1 MPWHPL
7 SLAPPPA
14 PHGAGDGRGLGW
26 SKKEKGPQPSRTTGT
41 EVPTVGGLPCT
52 SYDST
57 TVRGSQPFSWAHEND
72 PTRQPRPVDQH
83 RSGQRP
89 AVKGGPDGPLA
100 QPLTAGRRPDNPHS
114 GGRRRRKGA
123 AEQRLFRISPCGGKG
138 ARSPGGE
145 GRHGLEKV
153 RGPRARGGRLLFRRG
168 ARSPAREGGHGR

>member
-1 MPWHPL
+1 MRTGSDVDHSPFLSPFGDDSTLFDSTGFDTVRGGMREHPL
-7 SLAPPPA
+7 SLAPPRPLM
-14 PHGAGDGRGLGW
+14 GRGREGLGW

-100 QPLTAGRRPDNPHS
+100 QPLTAGRRPDNPHG
-114 GGRRRRKGA
+114 GGRRRREGA
-123 AEQRLFRISPCGGKG
+123 AQPPQPP
-138 ARSPGGE
+138 PGG
-145 GRHGLEKV
+145 R
-153 RGPRARGGRLLFRRG
+153 RGGGPWR
-168 ARSPAREGGHGR
+168 

>member
-1 MPWHPL
+1 MLSTPL
-7 SLAPPPA
+7 FYHRSVIFDFVRPGRFRPGSRGDALASPLPCASP
-14 PHGAGDGRGLGW
+14 G
-26 SKKEKGPQPSRTTGT
+26 PSRGGGREGVGVVFWSFRAQKKRKAPSRHGHLGT

-123 AEQRLFRISPCGGKG
+123 AQPPQPP
-138 ARSPGGE
+138 PGG
-145 GRHGLEKV
+145 R
-153 RGPRARGGRLLFRRG
+153 RRGGPWR
-168 ARSPAREGGHGR
+168 

>member
-1 MPWHPL
+1 MLFDFGRPDRRRHGSRGDAEHPL

-57 TVRGSQPFSWAHEND
+57 TVRESQPFSWAHEND

-83 RSGQRP
+83 RSGRRP

-114 GGRRRRKGA
+114 GGRRRREGA
-123 AEQRLFRISPCGGKG
+123 AQPPQPP
-138 ARSPGGE
+138 PGG
-145 GRHGLEKV
+145 R
-153 RGPRARGGRLLFRRG
+153 RRGGPWR
-168 ARSPAREGGHGR
+168 